1 MYGHAVVMGSGAGS
15 SGLGVRIV
23 KALVYH
29 GPGQIAWEEKPQ
41 PAIQDAGDVIVQ
53 ISKTT
58 ICGTDLAILKGGVP
72 TAAPGR
78 TLGHEAT
85 GYIAEV
91 GPAVTDLKVGDHV
104 IIPCT
109 TSCGHCAAC
118 RKGIFS
124 SCVRGGWQ
132 IGNTIDGVQAEYAR
146 IPLADSSLH
155 RIPPDV
161 DEEAALMLADIL
173 PTGLEVGV
181 QKGEVGL
188 GDTVA
193 IIGAGPVGLATIM
206 AAGFYSPAEII
217 AIDLDDN
224 RLAMAQQLGATAV
237 VNNRDGQAYDRI
249 MEMTGGNGVDVAIE
263 VIGNPATCELA
274 QQIIGPGG
282 RMSNIGIYSK
292 SVELHKHVLW
302 TRNIT
307 IRMGVVNTSS
317 IPVLLKM
324 VKAGKLDPTRLIS
337 HHFDLDRIVE
347 AYDMFKNAAQE
358 QAIKIVL
365 SNNAAAASA
374 SGSADER
381 AIRRIVAEV
390 LARM

>member
-1 MYGHAVVMGSGAGS
+1 
-15 SGLGVRIV
+15 
-23 KALVYH
+23 
-29 GPGQIAWEEKPQ
+29 
-41 PAIQDAGDVIVQ
+41 
-53 ISKTT
+53 
-58 ICGTDLAILKGGVP
+58 
-72 TAAPGR
+72 
-78 TLGHEAT
+78 
-85 GYIAEV
+85 
-91 GPAVTDLKVGDHV
+91 
-104 IIPCT
+104 
-109 TSCGHCAAC
+109 
-118 RKGIFS
+118 
-124 SCVRGGWQ
+124 
-132 IGNTIDGVQAEYAR
+132 
-146 IPLADSSLH
+146 
-155 RIPPDV
+155 
-161 DEEAALMLADIL
+161 MLFRS
-173 PTGLEVGV
+173 
-181 QKGEVGL
+181 
-188 GDTVA
+188 
-193 IIGAGPVGLATIM
+193 GPVGLATIM

>member
-1 MYGHAVVMGSGAGS
+1 M
-15 SGLGVRIV
+15 

-29 GPGQIAWEEKPQ
+29 GPGQIAWEDKPL
-41 PAIQDAGDVIVQ
+41 PVIHDPGDAIVR
-53 ISKTT
+53 ISKAT

-72 TAAPGR
+72 TATPGR
-78 TLGHEAT
+78 TIGHEAT

-104 IIPCT
+104 IVPCT
-109 TSCGHCAAC
+109 TSCGRCPAC
-118 RKGIFS
+118 RRGIFS

-146 IPLADSSLH
+146 VPLADSSLH
-155 RIPPDV
+155 RIPAGV
-161 DEEAALMLADIL
+161 DEEAALMLADII

-193 IIGAGPVGLATIM
+193 VIGAGPVGLATIM
-206 AAGFYSPAEII
+206 AAQFYAPAEII
-217 AIDLDDN
+217 AIDLDEH
-224 RLAMAQQLGATAV
+224 RLAMARELGATAAID
-237 VNNRDGQAYDRI
+237 NRDGRAYQRV
-249 MEMTGGNGVDVAIE
+249 MELTGGNGVDVAIE
-263 VIGNPATCELA
+263 VIGSPATCELA

-282 RMSNIGIYSK
+282 RMANIGIYSK

-302 TRNIT
+302 TRNVT
-307 IRMGVVNTSS
+307 IRMGVVNTST

-337 HHFDLDRIVE
+337 HRYRLDEVVA
-347 AYDMFKNAAQE
+347 AYEVFRNAARE

-365 SNNAAAASA
+365 SSGAASGPT
-374 SGSADER
+374 SISTDELALR
-381 AIRRIVAEV
+381 QIVAQV